1 MGITRTTGPIT
12 KTTPQMP
19 KNDAAPEK
27 RFCGTF
33 PISIIAVIVYI
44 VICIFLSRP
53 FFGWFFFSNATE
65 ESMLSATGYERN
77 NAGYHY
83 ILGRYYHRN
92 FIKPDPEKA
101 LLHYRRS
108 LEINPLQPD
117 AWLDI
122 SRVYKSLGQQ
132 EKAEF
137 ALERAVRLSPNDGE
151 LMWNAGSFWLMNNM
165 TDKAT
170 GTFRQYLLLEPARQ
184 KRVYDLY
191 WKLELD
197 NSYILENVIPDSYEY
212 QSRYLLYLISRN
224 KIPEAEEA
232 WNIIDL
238 EYLDQ
243 NVFISY
249 INFLIQQ
256 GLYET
261 AGDLWKE
268 ITAQIEGLG
277 IGSDSSLIWNPGF
290 DNLLLNG
297 GFDWS
302 IREAKG
308 VDVFIDEVIKLTGTR
323 SLGVTFDGKQNPGIT
338 IAQQIVRIKPATHY
352 LLSGYVKTSGIT
364 TKNGI
369 ILQVNGHKCKGLHK
383 KTLPVTGTN
392 LWREAVL
399 EFKTPR
405 DCNALVV
412 RVRRELSKKL
422 DNKIEGTAWI
432 DSVMLKQQND

>member
-1 MGITRTTGPIT
+1 M
-12 KTTPQMP
+12 TTPLMS
-19 KNDAAPEK
+19 KNDSAPEK
-27 RFCGTF
+27 RFF
-33 PISIIAVIVYI
+33 DQLPLSIIAVIVYI

-53 FFGWFFFSNATE
+53 FFGWLFFSGITE

-77 NAGYHY
+77 NALYHY

-92 FIKPDPEKA
+92 FIKPDPKKA
-101 LLHYRRS
+101 VLYYKRS

-117 AWLDI
+117 AWLDL
-122 SRVYKSLGQQ
+122 SRAYKNLGQQ
-132 EKAEF
+132 NKAEF
-137 ALERAVRLSPNDGE
+137 ALERAVRLSPNNGE

-165 TDKAT
+165 TEKAT
-170 GTFRQYLLLEPARQ
+170 STFRQYLLLEPARQ

-191 WKLELD
+191 WKLKLD
-197 NSYILENVIPDSYEY
+197 NRYILEDVVPDSYEY
-212 QSRYLLYLISRN
+212 KSRYLLYLISRN

-232 WNIIDL
+232 WNTIDL
-238 EYLDQ
+238 EYLEQ

-261 AGDLWKE
+261 GGDLWKE
-268 ITAQIEGLG
+268 ITAQIEGLETG
-277 IGSDSSLIWNPGF
+277 DDSSLIWNSGF

-302 IREAKG
+302 IRETRG
-308 VDVFIDEVIKLTGTR
+308 VDVFIDDVIKLTGIH
-323 SLGVTFDGKQNPGIT
+323 SLGVTFDGKHNPDIT
-338 IAQQIVRIKPATHY
+338 IAQQIVRIKPATQY
-352 LLSGYVKTSGIT
+352 ILTGYIKTTDIT

-369 ILQVNGHKCKGLHK
+369 ILQVIGHKCKGLYK

-392 LWREAVL
+392 LWREVAL
-399 EFKTPR
+399 EFKTPP

-432 DSVMLKQQND
+432 DSIMLKQQID